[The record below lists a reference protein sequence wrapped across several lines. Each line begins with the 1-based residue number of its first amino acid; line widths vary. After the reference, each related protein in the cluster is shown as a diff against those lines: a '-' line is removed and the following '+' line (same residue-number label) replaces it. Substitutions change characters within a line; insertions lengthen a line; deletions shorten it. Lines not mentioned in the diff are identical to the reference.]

1 MSLFFYIHSLHET
14 LILSFFVTCMNIQSK
29 LMKQI
34 DLSQFENVVISLSLV
49 GINPIIY
56 YILSAAATSQQ
67 CCYGQIEP
75 VDQADWQ

>member
-1 MSLFFYIHSLHET
+1 MSLFFYVHSFHET
-14 LILSFFVTCMNIQSK
+14 LNLSLFVICMNIQSK

-34 DLSQFENVVISLSLV
+34 DLSQFENVVICLSLV

-67 CCYGQIEP
+67 CS
-75 VDQADWQ
+75 VWTD